1 MFLLLFLTLTL
12 VLLYL
17 FHRASANYDRYR
29 IVEGLQQSDSPGN
42 RTVLVT
48 ITFLLAIIYL
58 PLSTLAVHVLV
69 WSDDLWV
76 VPNPYTNATTFP
88 PVLPPLGPSSEY
100 KGPLEFCWTTTMKRD
115 EVNWAPVLIILSIFV
130 VGSVSLNSLEEA
142 PD

>member
-1 MFLLLFLTLTL
+1 

-17 FHRASANYDRYR
+17 FHRASTNYDRYR

-115 EVNWAPVLIILSIFV
+115 EVNWAPVLIILSVFV